1 MLPHPKIKFC
11 GLLRLEDIAFAYKQR
26 AYWVGFIY
34 VKGSPR
40 YIEFKKSK
48 IIINKYKNK
57 IKFVGVFV
65 DPSNTD
71 IKKGIDSG
79 IDLIQLHGSESP
91 ERCKEIKNIFK
102 VPIIKSFPILS
113 DLDIKKIEQYK
124 NVSDMFLF
132 DTKNENASG
141 YNGGTGKSFDWNII
155 YKNKEWLK
163 KQKPWILSGGL
174 DPSNIKE
181 AINIT
186 GAKAIDVS
194 SGIEY
199 NSGNK
204 SKDLMRLF
212 AYNAHNINSKVLK

>member
-1 MLPHPKIKFC
+1 MWNVKKKDIDVAIKL
-11 GLLRLEDIAFAYKQR
+11 GVDWI
-26 AYWVGFIY
+26 GIIY
-34 VKGSPR
+34 VKTSPR
-40 YIEFKKSK
+40 YVDFQKSDALINEFKGM
-48 IIINKYKNK
+48 IN
-57 IKFVGVFV
+57 FVGVFV

-113 DLDIKKIEQYK
+113 DLDIKNIEQYK
-124 NVSDMFLF
+124 NASDMFLF
-132 DTKNENASG
+132 DTKNENANG

-199 NSGNK
+199 NPGNK
-204 SKDLMRLF
+204 SRHLMRLF
-212 AYNAHNINSKVLK
+212 AYNAHNINSEV